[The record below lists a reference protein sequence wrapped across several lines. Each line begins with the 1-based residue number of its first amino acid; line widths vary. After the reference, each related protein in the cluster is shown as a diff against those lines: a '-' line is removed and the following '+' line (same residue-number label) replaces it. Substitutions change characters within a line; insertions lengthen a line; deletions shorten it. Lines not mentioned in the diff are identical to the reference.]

1 VSNDELRTN
10 VEDELFWEPK
20 VDNQAIA
27 VSTDDGVVAL
37 RGTVGSLRER
47 REATDAAKRVYGDK
61 QVHNE
66 LQVRLLN
73 DNRRD
78 DADLRGAVL
87 QALLLDA
94 LVPPTVDA
102 TVRDGLV
109 TLTGTAAYQFE
120 RAEAEFVAGNI
131 AGVAWIDDE
140 IELTT
145 PSASTGD
152 VRHSIKKALE
162 RDAKLDAEELSVES
176 SNGTVTLS
184 GTVSSWTEHDA
195 AINAAWAA
203 PGVSMVDDLILV
215 DY

>member
-1 VSNDELRTN
+1 VSNDELRIN
-10 VEDELFWEPK
+10 VEDELLWEPK

-27 VSTDDGVVAL
+27 VSTDDGVVTL

-47 REATDAAKRVYGDK
+47 REATNAAKRVYGVK
-61 QVHNE
+61 QLHNE

-87 QALLLDA
+87 QALMLDA
-94 LVPPTVDA
+94 LVPSTVDA

-131 AGVAWIDDE
+131 LGVAWIDDD
-140 IELTT
+140 ITLTT

-152 VRHSIKKALE
+152 VKHSIKKALE

-176 SNGTVTLS
+176 SNGTVTLA
-184 GTVSSWTEHDA
+184 GTVSSWAEHDA
-195 AINAAWAA
+195 AVNAAWAA
-203 PGVSMVDDLILV
+203 PGVSMVDDLIFV